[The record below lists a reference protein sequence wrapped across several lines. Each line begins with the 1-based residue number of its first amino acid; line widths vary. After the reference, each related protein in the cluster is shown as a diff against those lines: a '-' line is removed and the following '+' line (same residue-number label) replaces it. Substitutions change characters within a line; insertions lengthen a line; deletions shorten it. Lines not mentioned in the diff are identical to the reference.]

1 MPAEEGL
8 LPLDSFA
15 GRPVLEWIATPR
27 GEPER

>member
-15 GRPVLEWIATPR
+15 GRPVPEWIR
-27 GEPER
+27 VVLEPDR